1 MSSPDLPPPLL
12 FQLSLLLP
20 PPVQSL
26 SLQCSLP
33 PHLLPLLPYQQ
44 KKCCRQTCPLLL
56 LLRPQTSQVLL
67 LQNSPPCLGLLVYQS
82 FLPFSCLCLTCG
94 FSSSCRGRRRSP
106 SRCCC
111 CCCPSLTRWSWS
123 CSATA
128 AAGGAAGCCCAS
140 SPSPPSPASCPSPS
154 CLSPPSCPCRAGTAC
169 CGCCACGCCGCGC
182 ACARCASSCASS
194 CGGCGCGYGTSSSS
208 CSSCPRPCPRRTRSR
223 SEARR
228 TPSHWP
234 ASPGAYPACPCPA
247 LGGDPQG
254 RRRPGRRRAAA
265 ASPGCP
271 GRSGRRPSPRPAGPG
286 PGPSLSSPLGP
297 PPSGFV
303 AGRAGPA
310 AEEGGG
316 GGLVYFEGVGLK
328 QDSLEQTTS
337 WTFQKVEIF
346 FLLEA
351 GVWPFFFSSKRQPRR
366 YYLQLASMTVK
377 RHPLSFMVMFYS
389 CTI

>member
-1 MSSPDLPPPLL
+1 MTSPDLPPPLL
-12 FQLSLLLP
+12 FRLSLLLP

-56 LLRPQTSQVLL
+56 LLRPQTS
-67 LQNSPPCLGLLVYQS
+67 LGLLYQS
-82 FLPFSCLCLTCG
+82 FLPFCLCLTCG

-111 CCCPSLTRWSWS
+111 CCCPSPTRWSWS
-123 CSATA
+123 CWATA

-140 SPSPPSPASCPSPS
+140 PSPPSPASCPSPPSPS

-182 ACARCASSCASS
+182 ACARCASSYASS
-194 CGGCGCGYGTSSSS
+194 CGGCGCGTSSSS
-208 CSSCPRPCPRRTRSR
+208 CSSSPRPCPRRTRSR

-228 TPSHWP
+228 TLSHWP

-247 LGGDPQG
+247 SGGDPQG
-254 RRRPGRRRAAA
+254 LRRPGRRRAAA

-310 AEEGGG
+310 AEEGG
-316 GGLVYFEGVGLK
+316 EGARRLG
-328 QDSLEQTTS
+328 
-337 WTFQKVEIF
+337 IF
-346 FLLEA
+346 
-351 GVWPFFFSSKRQPRR
+351 
-366 YYLQLASMTVK
+366 
-377 RHPLSFMVMFYS
+377 
-389 CTI
+389 